1 MADGSSDSAPVATG
15 MSDRRRLAVVLSLGT
30 TQTIAWASSYYLPAI
45 LGEPMARTLALSKT
59 EVYAAFS
66 VALLVG
72 AVLGPRV
79 GRTIDA
85 LGGRGVLMISNGL
98 YAGGLLALASATSRL
113 GMWTGWIALGAGMGL
128 GLYDAAF
135 ATLGRIFGNEARK
148 PITGITLMAGF
159 ASTIGWPLSALGLE
173 LIGWRWTC
181 VAWAAVHLLIAL
193 PINRFMLPVPPP
205 VAHHEKSAE
214 KPHIPMDATMWLLG
228 FAFAAGWVIS
238 TAMAVHLPRLLE
250 AAGATTV
257 QAIAAGALIGPAQV
271 AARFAEV
278 TLMQSHHPLTSARI
292 SATLHPIGAFLIA
305 IGLAGSFPLF
315 ALLHGAGNG
324 ILTIARGTVPL
335 AIYGPVNYGYRL
347 GILGAP
353 SRMAQAAAPL
363 GFGLLIEHYGMG
375 VLAVSAALGL
385 CTFAAFML
393 VRPKP
398 LNHAT

>member
-1 MADGSSDSAPVATG
+1 MTDGSASQPEAE
-15 MSDRRRLAVVLSLGT
+15 SDRARLAIVLSLGT

-45 LGEPMARTLALSKT
+45 LGEPMAGTLALSKT

-66 VALLVG
+66 AALLV
-72 AVLGPRV
+72 AALLGPRV

-85 LGGRGVLMISNGL
+85 IGGRGVLMISNGL
-98 YAGGLLALASATSRL
+98 YACGLLALAATGSRL
-113 GMWTGWIALGAGMGL
+113 GMWAGWLAIGAGMGL

-135 ATLGRIFGNEARK
+135 ATLGRIFGTDARK

-173 LIGWRWTC
+173 FMGWRWTC
-181 VAWAAVHLLIAL
+181 VAWALVHLLVAL
-193 PINRFMLPVPPP
+193 PINRFMLPVPHVPE
-205 VAHHEKSAE
+205 HREKIAD
-214 KPHIPMDATMWLLG
+214 KPHIPIDATMWLLG

-238 TAMAVHLPRLLE
+238 TAMAVHLPKLLE
-250 AAGATTV
+250 TAGATTV

-271 AARFAEV
+271 AARLAEA
-278 TLMQSHHPLTSARI
+278 TLGQSHHPLLSARI
-292 SATLHPIGAFLIA
+292 SAVLHPIGALLVA
-305 IGLAGSFPLF
+305 IGVAGSYPLF
-315 ALLHGAGNG
+315 AMLHGAGNG

-363 GFGLLIEHYGMG
+363 GFGLLIDQLGMG
-375 VLAVSAALGL
+375 VLAVSAGLGL
-385 CTFAAFML
+385 ATFAAFML
-393 VRPKP
+393 VRGRG
-398 LNHAT
+398 A